1 MMINIEAILR
11 PIREG
16 APCGD
21 DFAFSSEF
29 DAIQEAKREDDASLE
44 QGEWVSDVK
53 QADWNGVVRLSQD
66 LLVSKTKDLRVAIW
80 LAEGLSKIQG
90 FAGLAKGAS
99 ILNELIGHF
108 WTDIHPQAEDGDQ
121 ELRIGALTRFVNYSK
136 QIVRQIALTAP
147 PPQGLAAYAS
157 IDYESA
163 RNFAIA
169 VEKNPDLRDDMSS
182 TQVTMDRFSEAQR
195 KTPRSFYEKLLSDFQ
210 EARAQWTM
218 LSQSID
224 QHLGMDGPSF
234 SSLFDTFDSVA
245 LHVNRLTKEA
255 GIANLDGKIE
265 APLMDVASQAQAAN
279 AALVPAIPQNTPHA
293 QEHSSMNGPIQS
305 RDHAIQQLALVAKFF
320 ERTEP
325 HSPVAYLVKKAVLWA
340 DMPLHEWL
348 RTVVRDGGAL
358 AHIEELLGVQQ
369 NSD

>member
-1 MMINIEAILR
+1 MTINIEAILR

-44 QGEWVSDVK
+44 QGEWVSEVK
-53 QADWNGVVRLSQD
+53 QADWNAVVRLSQE
-66 LLVSKTKDLRVAIW
+66 LLINKTKDLRVAIW
-80 LAEGLSKIQG
+80 LAEGLSKTQG
-90 FAGLAKGAS
+90 FVGLAKGAL
-99 ILNELIGHF
+99 ILNQLIVHF
-108 WTDIHPQAEDGDQ
+108 WSDIHPQAEDGDQ

-136 QIVRQIALTAP
+136 QIIRQIALTAP
-147 PPQGLAAYAS
+147 APQGVAAYSS

-169 VEKNPDLRDDMSS
+169 LEKNPDLRDEMSN
-182 TQVTMDRFSEAQR
+182 TQVTIDRFSEAQR

-210 EARAQWTM
+210 EAREQWKM
-218 LSQSID
+218 LGQCID
-224 QHLGMDGPSF
+224 ERLGLDGPSF
-234 SSLFDTFDSVA
+234 SSLFDTFETVA

-265 APLMDVASQAQAAN
+265 ASMDQASHVQAPSG
-279 AALVPAIPQNTPHA
+279 ALASASPHNTPHA

-305 RDHAIQQLALVAKFF
+305 RDQAIQQLALVAKFF

>member
-1 MMINIEAILR
+1 MNINLEAILR

-16 APCGD
+16 VACGD
-21 DFAFSSEF
+21 DLAFSNEF

-44 QGEWVSDVK
+44 QGEWVSEVK
-53 QADWNGVVRLSQD
+53 QADWNSVVRLSQD
-66 LLVSKTKDLRVAIW
+66 ILINKSKDLRVAIW
-80 LAEGLSKIQG
+80 LAEGLSKTQG
-90 FAGLAKGAS
+90 FVGLAQGAS
-99 ILNELIGHF
+99 ILNQLIMHF
-108 WTDIHPQAEDGDQ
+108 WADVHPQAEDGDQ

-136 QIVRQIALTAP
+136 QIIRQIALTAP
-147 PPQGLAAYAS
+147 PPQGIAAYSS

-169 VEKNPDLRDDMSS
+169 VEKNPDLRDEMSS
-182 TQVTMDRFSEAQR
+182 TQVTIDRFSEAQR

-210 EARAQWTM
+210 EARDQWKA
-218 LSQSID
+218 LGKSID
-224 QHLGMDGPSF
+224 DRLGLDGPSF
-234 SSLFDTFDSVA
+234 SSLFDTFDTVA

-265 APLMDVASQAQAAN
+265 AVMEQAPQAQMVESSLAPAA
-279 AALVPAIPQNTPHA
+279 IHNTPQA
-293 QEHSSMNGPIQS
+293 QERSTMNGPIQS
-305 RDHAIQQLALVAKFF
+305 RDQAIQQLALVAKFF

-369 NSD
+369 NPN